1 MYTFSNR
8 RRKNERKKLDG
19 KNNSSKQNKIKDRI
33 MRDIRALF
41 ELENEDYYKPIGV
54 SNLSLYEFVNKIKPY
69 VRNVIIGLQNS
80 DTWKIHLT
88 IAINF
93 I

>member
-41 ELENEDYYKPIGV
+41 ELENEDYYKSIGV
-54 SNLSLYEFVNKIKPY
+54 SNLSLYEFLNKIKPY

>member
-1 MYTFSNR
+1 
-8 RRKNERKKLDG
+8 
-19 KNNSSKQNKIKDRI
+19 

-54 SNLSLYEFVNKIKPY
+54 SNLSLQEFLNKIKPY
-69 VRNVIIGLQNS
+69 VRNVIVGLQNS

-88 IAINF
+88 IGINF

>member
-1 MYTFSNR
+1 
-8 RRKNERKKLDG
+8 
-19 KNNSSKQNKIKDRI
+19 

-41 ELENEDYYKPIGV
+41 ELEIEDYYKHIGV
-54 SNLSLYEFVNKIKPY
+54 SNLSLYEFLNKIKPY